1 MDAICRE
8 DSLAKRNAQITV
20 AEEKMEYIEAFLR
33 HQSPPPPRLL
43 ALPDTLIYTM
53 LSPLLGTQTIIGSL
67 SPTHPSLHSLA
78 VNPKGH
84 QTVHFEGSTAL
95 APQTQK
101 QLTTWLPRLSKATRA
116 VFLLPLTEWAV
127 KTVEALCGTL

>member
-43 ALPDTLIYTM
+43 ALPDTLIFTI
-53 LSPLLGTQTIIGSL
+53 LSPLLGTRTIIGRL

-78 VNPKGH
+78 TNPAMH
-84 QTVHFEGSTAL
+84 TTVHFDGTELTA
-95 APQTQK
+95 PT
-101 QLTTWLPRLSKATRA
+101 
-116 VFLLPLTEWAV
+116 
-127 KTVEALCGTL
+127 